1 MGVDASFSD
10 TPAALAAA
18 YAAGAQFVRSPAFV
32 DTVQVTGLGSIGP
45 CAQEVLHMRRQLGAE
60 DIAVFADVQVKHS
73 HMVNPSVSLEESVQA
88 AADCGADALIVTGLS
103 TGLETPMETV
113 SRAKEASK
121 LPVIIGSGFAPEIA
135 AQQLAVADGAIVGSA
150 LKQGGVITAPVDAGL
165 CRLVVQAVRGRDVE
179 EEGATL

>member
-1 MGVDASFSD
+1 
-10 TPAALAAA
+10 
-18 YAAGAQFVRSPAFV
+18 
-32 DTVQVTGLGSIGP
+32 
-45 CAQEVLHMRRQLGAE
+45 MRRQLGAE

-73 HMVNPSVSLEESVQA
+73 HMVNPSVSLEDSVQA

>member
-1 MGVDASFSD
+1 MQAK
-10 TPAALAAA
+10 
-18 YAAGAQFVRSPAFV
+18 RS
-32 DTVQVTGLGSIGP
+32 
-45 CAQEVLHMRRQLGAE
+45 M
-60 DIAVFADVQVKHS
+60 
-73 HMVNPSVSLEESVQA
+73 
-88 AADCGADALIVTGLS
+88 
-103 TGLETPMETV
+103 
-113 SRAKEASK
+113 KEASK